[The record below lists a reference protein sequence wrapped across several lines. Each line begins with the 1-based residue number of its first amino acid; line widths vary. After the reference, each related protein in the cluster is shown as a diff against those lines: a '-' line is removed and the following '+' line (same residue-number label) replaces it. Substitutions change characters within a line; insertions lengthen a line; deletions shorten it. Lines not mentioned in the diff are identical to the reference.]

1 MSDTEIIL
9 QLLRRVE
16 WRLRASRLLHD
27 FMFATTIALALVIA
41 LKVWSLFFPLR
52 TGTDAIF
59 GAACA
64 LFVVGYLVW
73 RFRQT
78 GPLDDAAASIDLRAR
93 LNDEIKTAFWFI
105 RNPRA
110 SVWVD
115 SQIHHAARNAA
126 KVDVP
131 RTYPRTVP
139 QNSYTAAGLAVIFIA
154 LHFVV
159 LPRPSQVVE
168 TPANTRRAAVSNAI
182 DVKDVSAGLDEIA
195 EQLRKSERLKS
206 VAEALLE
213 KRLDDAASELRRIS
227 EELGSESAES
237 LQTMQ
242 EGLQAAGG
250 LKQREGLKLLG
261 DDLTEAARALMNK
274 NVAGTQ
280 EGLED
285 IAQDLEGLDE
295 EIYAQESTLDQ
306 LAKGNER
313 RGEQDG
319 HVPGAPI
326 PDTRDFPQASSSP
339 DGLGASGGKSEPGA
353 RQGPPT
359 TLDAQLQ
366 EEELKSMPVDGI
378 KRIDVEEASR
388 QERSRLDYRNVPS
401 ELTAAQKDVLNH
413 DNMPWQY
420 RPLIKTYFESIV
432 QQPAK
437 SK

>member
-1 MSDTEIIL
+1 MSDNEIIL

-16 WRLRASRLLHD
+16 WRLRATRVLHH
-27 FMFATTIALALVIA
+27 FMLAASVALAFIIT
-41 LKVWSLFFPLR
+41 LKIWDLFSPLGS
-52 TGTDAIF
+52 TFAIF
-59 GAACA
+59 GLATAVFLA
-64 LFVVGYLVW
+64 GYSIW
-73 RFRQT
+73 RLRERTSF
-78 GPLDDAAASIDLRAR
+78 DHAAASIDLKAG

-115 SQIHHAARNAA
+115 NQIHRAARKAVKIDVRRFYPGAMPRSSYPAA
-126 KVDVP
+126 AMV
-131 RTYPRTVP
+131 
-139 QNSYTAAGLAVIFIA
+139 AIFIA
-154 LHFVV
+154 LHFVA
-159 LPRPSQVVE
+159 LPRPSQAVQPSTE
-168 TPANTRRAAVSNAI
+168 TAKPAVRNTV
-182 DVKDVSAGLDEIA
+182 DVKAINEGLDEIA
-195 EQLRKSERLKS
+195 EQLSKAEKLKAVS
-206 VAEALLE
+206 DALLE
-213 KRLDDAASELRRIS
+213 RRLDDAAAELRRIG
-227 EELGSESAES
+227 EELATESPDS
-237 LQTMQ
+237 LEAIQ
-242 EGLQAAGG
+242 EGLNAAGQIRREA
-250 LKQREGLKLLG
+250 LKPLT

-280 EGLED
+280 EGLDD

-353 RQGPPT
+353 RQGEPT
-359 TLDAQLQ
+359 TLEAQLQ
-366 EEELKSMPVDGI
+366 EEGLKSMPTTGI

-388 QERSRLDYRNVPS
+388 QERSRLDYRNVAS

-413 DNMPWQY
+413 EEMPWQY

-432 QQPAK
+432 QPAK
-437 SK
+437 NK

>member
-1 MSDTEIIL
+1 MLAASISLAFII
-9 QLLRRVE
+9 
-16 WRLRASRLLHD
+16 
-27 FMFATTIALALVIA
+27 T
-41 LKVWSLFFPLR
+41 LKVWDLFSSLGSRF
-52 TGTDAIF
+52 AIF
-59 GAACA
+59 GAAA
-64 LFVVGYLVW
+64 AVFLAGYSLW
-73 RFRQT
+73 RLRERMS
-78 GPLDDAAASIDLRAR
+78 LDHAAASVDLKAG

-115 SQIHHAARNAA
+115 TLIHRAARKAVKIDVRRVYPGTMPRSSYAA
-126 KVDVP
+126 
-131 RTYPRTVP
+131 
-139 QNSYTAAGLAVIFIA
+139 AAMAAIFIA
-154 LHFVV
+154 LQFVA
-159 LPRPSQVVE
+159 LPPPSQ
-168 TPANTRRAAVSNAI
+168 AVQPSGDNARPTVRDTV
-182 DVKDVSAGLDEIA
+182 DVKAINEGLDEIA
-195 EQLRKSERLKS
+195 EQLAKSEKLKA

-213 KRLDDAASELRRIS
+213 RRLDDAAGELRRVG
-227 EELGSESAES
+227 EELATESPDSLEAIQES
-237 LQTMQ
+237 LK
-242 EGLQAAGG
+242 AAGQQNRRDA
-250 LKQREGLKLLG
+250 LKPLSE
-261 DDLTEAARALMNK
+261 DLTEAARALMNK

-280 EGLED
+280 EGLDD

-366 EEELKSMPVDGI
+366 EEGLKSMPTAGI

-388 QERSRLDYRNVPS
+388 QERSKLDYRNVAS

-413 DNMPWQY
+413 EEMPWQY

-432 QQPAK
+432 QPAK
-437 SK
+437 NK